1 MGMTVSKNTLCNW
14 LKKGKKY
21 LDELVCVLKSIAL
34 EKDSIV
40 NCDETW
46 CKCVNMITIRSATF
60 GFWSTRLGKQPFSS
74 MRMARVVVMYLQTFW
89 VMQN

>member
-1 MGMTVSKNTLCNW
+1 MDLAENRFG
-14 LKKGKKY
+14 
-21 LDELVCVLKSIAL
+21 VCVLKSIAL

-46 CKCVNMITIRSATF
+46 CKVRKYNHYIRSATF
-60 GFWSTRLGKQPFSS
+60 GFWSTRPGKQPFSS

-89 VMQN
+89 AMQN